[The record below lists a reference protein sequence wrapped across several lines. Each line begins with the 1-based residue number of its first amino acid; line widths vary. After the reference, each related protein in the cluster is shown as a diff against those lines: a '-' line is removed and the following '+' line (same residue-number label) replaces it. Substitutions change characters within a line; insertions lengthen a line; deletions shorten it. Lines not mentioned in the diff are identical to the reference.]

1 LKTIEKAATKSRVKT
16 KHVGSSTINSVRPEP
31 VEGFT
36 KLGNVVDS
44 RVSQAGPQGG
54 NDFVYVDIGSI
65 DNEKKLIESPKTL
78 SVDEAPSRAKQLL
91 EVGDVVVSM
100 TRPNLNA
107 IAQITSE
114 LASSI
119 GSTGF
124 DVLRANRQLVAP
136 TWIYYNLQTSRFIEE
151 MCALVQG
158 ALYPAVRS
166 KDIRNF
172 EIWLPPLPAQHRIVA
187 EIEEKLSRLDAAQ
200 SALLRAQA
208 NLKRYRASAL
218 KQTYGLNHNSSE
230 LPEGWEWT
238 TIGKQFRV
246 EVGATPSRKEAT
258 YWNGEI
264 PWVSS
269 GEVQFCRVHETTETI
284 TQLGYQSSSTKLNPI
299 GSVLLAMIG
308 QGKTRGQ
315 AAILEIEAA
324 NNQNCAAI
332 WVGKTQTPPEF
343 VYYWFMLQYDE
354 TRRIGSGNNQQAL
367 NKSLVQALAL
377 PWPPLETQKKI
388 VEEVERRLSVI
399 DRTEQTL
406 RTQLERAKRLRQ
418 SILQQ
423 AFSPTRQDA

>member
-1 LKTIEKAATKSRVKT
+1 M
-16 KHVGSSTINSVRPEP
+16 NSDFVTLDK
-31 VEGFT
+31 VLT
-36 KLGNVVDS
+36 KLTDGSHNPPPKYD
-44 RVSQAGPQGG
+44 GPDARPMLSAKSVN
-54 NDFVYVDIGSI
+54 NDSI
-65 DNEKKLIESPKTL
+65 DFTDCRWVEPSAFDLERKRGDVTTGDVLLTIVGTIGRCAVVPIDKELVVLQRSVALLRPKPLLDSKFLSFQLQGPSLQAWMVDNARGVAQLGLYLGSLKKLPL
-78 SVDEAPSRAKQLL
+78 
-91 EVGDVVVSM
+91 
-100 TRPNLNA
+100 
-107 IAQITSE
+107 
-114 LASSI
+114 
-119 GSTGF
+119 
-124 DVLRANRQLVAP
+124 
-136 TWIYYNLQTSRFIEE
+136 W
-151 MCALVQG
+151 C
-158 ALYPAVRS
+158 
-166 KDIRNF
+166 
-172 EIWLPPLPAQHRIVA
+172 PPLPTQYRIVA

-284 TQLGYQSSSTKLNPI
+284 TQLGYQNSSTKLNPV

-377 PWPPLETQKKI
+377 PWPPLAAQKKI

-423 AFSPTRQDA
+423 AFAP